1 MYLFVLL
8 SITHAMTPSK
18 GVVQIWV
25 DKQQIRSIALGRLS
39 EEYSVPLYFQLPTT
53 REWGTGI
60 TLSSTVILTNYHVV
74 QGAKALGVQ
83 TPTSEIVPAQIVQVL
98 PDLDLAWIQLE
109 GDLGLEAWTSE
120 MDISLGEQ
128 IWTGGFA
135 SKLEW
140 SEKEAFIK
148 DIGRIDILSDE
159 KQHFMVIDQAVD
171 SGYSGGPVWN
181 QEQKLV
187 GMMTA
192 TNPDK
197 QESYFI
203 SMKEIADAWDESQ
216 ESVTISWGDLGI
228 EVLGQ
233 DIIRVNPY
241 SSAKDLPLGRIEKLN
256 GTTLRSELLEA
267 EFERFRIG
275 EKLEL
280 TIDGAQYSLQIEP
293 FSNWGTPDT
302 GTICQW
308 KQASLLREQEH
319 WRIVSMADSS
329 ALNRMGARPNDLL
342 QLTETCQN
350 LNAVSKRVIP
360 IIRDNHSYH
369 LVLPKH

>member
-39 EEYSVPLYFQLPTT
+39 EEYSIPLYFQLPTT

-135 SKLEW
+135 SELEW

-181 QEQKLV
+181 QEQNLV

-203 SMKEIADAWDESQ
+203 SMKEIADAWDKTQ

-228 EVLGQ
+228 EVSGQ
-233 DIIRVNPY
+233 EIIRVNPY
-241 SSAKDLPLGRIEKLN
+241 SSAKDLPLGRIKQLN
-256 GTTLRSELLEA
+256 GTELRSELLEA

-280 TIDGAQYSLQIEP
+280 TIDGAQYPLQIEP